1 VPESPAAALA
11 AFLDA
16 ELAAPVPEGVA
27 AVADAVR
34 RRHGE
39 AVAAILFYGSCLRR
53 AATEGVLDFYVLV
66 DRYRSVHRSA
76 ALAALNRLLPPSVF
90 YLEHPARGEL
100 LRVKYAVISTR
111 DFLRAAGP
119 RPLDGRIWARFCQ
132 PARLVYARDLET
144 RRAALEAVARAT
156 RTAVD
161 RMRGWLPGG
170 DSVQRFRPAD
180 LWRNGFRETYRAELR
195 TENAA
200 TIGALYESHAER
212 FDRVAELALRALEG
226 EGQLRVL
233 RVEAWIEIESD
244 PTARA
249 RARFAWRL
257 RRPLAKAIAIAGL
270 LKTPATFDG
279 WAPYALWK
287 LERHTGVHIE
297 LTERQRRRPMLWG
310 WPVLLRVLRR
320 RMLR

>member
-1 VPESPAAALA
+1 MPEPAAAALA

-16 ELAAPVPEGVA
+16 ELAAPVPEGVL
-27 AVADAVR
+27 AVAEAVR

-66 DRYRSVHRSA
+66 DRYRPVHRSA
-76 ALAALNRLLPPSVF
+76 TLAALNWLLPPSVF
-90 YLEHPARGEL
+90 YLEHPVRGEL

-132 PARLVYARDLET
+132 PARLLFARDVEA

-156 RTAVD
+156 STAIE
-161 RMRGWLPGG
+161 RMRSWLPGG
-170 DSVQRFRPAD
+170 DSVQRFRPAE

-195 TENAA
+195 TESAA
-200 TIGALYESHAER
+200 TIDALYESDAER
-212 FDRVAELALRALEG
+212 FDRVAALALQSFEGAGRLRLLRAD
-226 EGQLRVL
+226 
-233 RVEAWIEIESD
+233 AWIEIESD
-244 PTARA
+244 PAARA
-249 RARFAWRL
+249 RSRFAWRL

-279 WAPYALWK
+279 WAAYALWK

-297 LTERQRRRPMLWG
+297 LTERQRRHPMLWG
-310 WPVLLRVLRR
+310 WPVFFRVLRQR
-320 RMLR
+320 VLR

>member
-1 VPESPAAALA
+1 MPESPTAALA
-11 AFLDA
+11 AFLDV
-16 ELAAPVPEGVA
+16 ELAAGVPESVS

-34 RRHGE
+34 HRHGD

-66 DRYRSVHRSA
+66 DRYRPVHRSA

-90 YLEHPARGEL
+90 YLEHAVGGEL

-111 DFLRAAGP
+111 DFQRAAGP

-132 PARLVYARDLET
+132 PARLVFARDPAA
-144 RRAALEAVARAT
+144 RSAALEAVSTAT

-161 RMRGWLPGG
+161 RMRGWLPGDG
-170 DSVQRFRPAD
+170 RLQRFRPAE

-195 TENAA
+195 TEHAA
-200 TIGALYESHAER
+200 SIDALYESHAER
-212 FDRVAELALRALEG
+212 FDRVAALALRALEG
-226 EGQLRVL
+226 EGRLRLL
-233 RVEAWIEIESD
+233 RADAWIEIESD
-244 PTARA
+244 PASRA

-297 LTERQRRRPMLWG
+297 LSERQRRRPMLWG
-310 WPVLLRVLRR
+310 WPVLLRVLRQ